1 MLSANK
7 PLVEFGKLDKCL
19 IKICKHFECDNDKE
33 IIYSSDINSD
43 DTFIILNGVI
53 SLRRGENVLV
63 GIAQAPFIMGLSDGV
78 IKTDIQYRLI
88 TESDLYGIP
97 STCLANN

>member
-19 IKICKHFECDNDKE
+19 SKYGKHFECDNDKE

-53 SLRRGENVLV
+53 SLRRGRMCWLVLHRH
-63 GIAQAPFIMGLSDGV
+63 
-78 IKTDIQYRLI
+78 RL
-88 TESDLYGIP
+88 LWGFQM
-97 STCLANN
+97 A

>member
-19 IKICKHFECDNDKE
+19 SKYGKHFECDNDKE

-78 IKTDIQYRLI
+78 IKQIYNTD
-88 TESDLYGIP
+88 
-97 STCLANN
+97 